1 MSRLLT
7 FPLVTLLSFAYKFA
21 KVDWIN
27 PECILALGP
36 PSFIWPHDSWQKTK
50 SDQNFYY
57 KDLFC
62 RKVLL
67 CAFRLSVFLS
77 SLSLFLRQSHRISFS
92 MSMFERRTFVQIKS
106 IFISLNDSNLRLE
119 VRRLGTKLTF
129 IYHKHFDVNKHLNST
144 VYLPCGYGRRFVF
157 QKSWVQIPAPDT
169 R

>member
-1 MSRLLT
+1 MIKT
-7 FPLVTLLSFAYKFA
+7 FITKIYFAVNFYCALFVCLSFC
-21 KVDWIN
+21 
-27 PECILALGP
+27 P
-36 PSFIWPHDSWQKTK
+36 
-50 SDQNFYY
+50 
-57 KDLFC
+57 
-62 RKVLL
+62 
-67 CAFRLSVFLS
+67 
-77 SLSLFLRQSHRISFS
+77 LSLFLLQSHRISFS

-169 R
+169 RWIFFTLIWCKTCIVCLKKTENERKRGRNVPFCVKMSPYFSLKRRRFKRLF